1 MQVNVLRQV
10 LGWESGSGATGHFG
24 VSHSDWNRFNVFV
37 EINRIM
43 ARVIMTIIFDCIQQN
58 KDSAS
63 HLKSGNLVRSCFN
76 S

>member
-43 ARVIMTIIFDCIQQN
+43 ARVIMTIFFDCN
-58 KDSAS
+58 
-63 HLKSGNLVRSCFN
+63 
-76 S
+76 